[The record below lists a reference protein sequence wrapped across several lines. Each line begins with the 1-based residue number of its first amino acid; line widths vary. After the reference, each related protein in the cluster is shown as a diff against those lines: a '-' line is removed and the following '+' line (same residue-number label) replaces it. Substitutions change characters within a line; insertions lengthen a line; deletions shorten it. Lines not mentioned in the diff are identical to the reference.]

1 MLCDKNYTC
10 QKQAQSEMDKQS
22 NESEKCTKTYINETS
37 KRTKQKEDERHANI
51 VACQPN
57 CTNYY
62 KKKQNSHSDSC
73 CPKKITFDNQTS
85 SVKFSPSFNL
95 RSDKMSTPRQNRFDQ
110 SDSGYQTAKT
120 QAQTQ
125 TVVDIEQTLNFDKIS
140 NASSFHSA

>member
-1 MLCDKNYTC
+1 M
-10 QKQAQSEMDKQS
+10 
-22 NESEKCTKTYINETS
+22 TKTIHVKNKLKVKWTS
-37 KRTKQKEDERHANI
+37 NQTSLKNAPRPTLMKHQREQN
-51 VACQPN
+51 
-57 CTNYY
+57 
-62 KKKQNSHSDSC
+62 KKKMNDTQTLLLANLTVLIITKKKNSHSDSC

-95 RSDKMSTPRQNRFDQ
+95 RSDKLSTPRQNRFDQ

>member
-62 KKKQNSHSDSC
+62 KKKKI
-73 CPKKITFDNQTS
+73 PIRILAALKKLHLTT
-85 SVKFSPSFNL
+85 KHRL
-95 RSDKMSTPRQNRFDQ
+95 
-110 SDSGYQTAKT
+110 
-120 QAQTQ
+120 
-125 TVVDIEQTLNFDKIS
+125 
-140 NASSFHSA
+140 